1 MELCQ
6 VQLEATTTSA
16 TIYLVGMLTNDAAL
30 RTELLVESLDDTTH
44 TVRLDLR
51 GVEIIDPNA
60 FVLVA
65 RALNRWRDCRR
76 GRVSIQFPER
86 STRPRRAAIRLVD
99 QPMTIATAVSAA
111 MSCPMNTS
119 PG

>member
-6 VQLEATTTSA
+6 VQLEAHSTNA
-16 TIYLVGMLTNDAAL
+16 TIYVVGILTSDAAL
-30 RTELLVESLDDTTH
+30 RTELLVASLDRTTR

-51 GVEIIDPNA
+51 GVEIIDPSA

-65 RALNRWRDCRR
+65 RALNRWRDSHR
-76 GRVSIQFPER
+76 GRLAIQFPER
-86 STRPRRAAIRLVD
+86 STRPRRSPIRLVN
-99 QPMTIATAVSAA
+99 QPLAIAAAVNAA
-111 MSCPMNTS
+111 TSCPMNTS

>member
-6 VQLEATTTSA
+6 VQLEAHATSA
-16 TIYLVGMLTNDAAL
+16 TIYVVGILTTDAAH
-30 RTELLVESLDDTTH
+30 RAELLVASLDRTTR

-51 GVEIIDPNA
+51 GVEIIDPMA

-65 RALNRWRDCRR
+65 RALNRWRDSHR
-76 GRVSIQFPER
+76 GRLSIQFPEG
-86 STRPRRAAIRLVD
+86 SMRPRRTPVRLVD
-99 QPMTIATAVSAA
+99 QPITIAAAVSAA